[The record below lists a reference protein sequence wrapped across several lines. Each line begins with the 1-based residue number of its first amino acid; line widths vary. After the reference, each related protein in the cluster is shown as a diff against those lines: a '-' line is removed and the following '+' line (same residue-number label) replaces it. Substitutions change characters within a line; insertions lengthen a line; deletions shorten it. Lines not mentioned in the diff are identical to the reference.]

1 MLGSALYYPYIDIT
15 DPKWLRSAIL
25 FWDEIKT
32 IVPRAINN
40 PYRGKDTKILWQE
53 EFLEPLRCDL
63 HPELLD
69 TLGKRVVSLMDG
81 NFLRRDLK
89 MNENG
94 SDDPNGGALLHADK
108 VGMQIRRQFRR
119 AHIHPEKMSLDLR
132 DFAMR
137 AGLAR

>member
-1 MLGSALYYPYIDIT
+1 MLGSALYYPYIDIA

-25 FWDEIKT
+25 IWDEIKT

-69 TLGKRVVSLMDG
+69 TLGKRVVSLMD
-81 NFLRRDLK
+81 LIL
-89 MNENG
+89 E
-94 SDDPNGGALLHADK
+94 
-108 VGMQIRRQFRR
+108 
-119 AHIHPEKMSLDLR
+119 
-132 DFAMR
+132 
-137 AGLAR
+137 ARFKNQ